1 MLRVRKRFS
10 LMYCLLYIL
19 ATTTRA
25 EAAARESRDHVPEVQ
40 DRQPAGHPDQVLVR
54 YSAATGTGTGA
65 LCQLVKSRDLH
76 VASIMIH
83 LSQLCACT

>member
-1 MLRVRKRFS
+1 MRKRFI

-40 DRQPAGHPDQVLVR
+40 DRRPAGHPDQVLVR
-54 YSAATGTGTGA
+54 HSTATGTGTGA
-65 LCQLVKSRDLH
+65 LRQLVKSRDLH
-76 VASIMIH
+76 VASIIIH
-83 LSQLCACT
+83 LSQLHVCACT